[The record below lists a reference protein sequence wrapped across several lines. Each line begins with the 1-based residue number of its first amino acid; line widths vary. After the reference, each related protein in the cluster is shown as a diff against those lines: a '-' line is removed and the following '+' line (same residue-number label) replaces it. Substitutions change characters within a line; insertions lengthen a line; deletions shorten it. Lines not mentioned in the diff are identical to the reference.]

1 MITGHG
7 VYPEDCNR
15 IPMYPLTPQ
24 ITLTISPGHTD
35 FMGDDTTYVEAWA
48 VGNDCRR
55 CTLGWSV
62 PNWMR
67 NSYPEM
73 WSEGLRRLVAGVQR
87 EMEQAGIWEPKL
99 ETFSSPPQAG
109 HRENAVR
116 DGLLPCTGPAQAP
129 AATAE

>member
-1 MITGHG
+1 MITAGG
-7 VYPEDCNR
+7 AYPEDCR
-15 IPMYPLTPQ
+15 RRSQYPLTPQ

-35 FMGDDTTYVEAWA
+35 FMGDDTLYIEAWA

-62 PNWMR
+62 PLWMKEA
-67 NSYPEM
+67 YPEM

-99 ETFSSPPQAG
+99 ETLNNPPQTG
-109 HRENAVR
+109 HRENAVH
-116 DGLLPCTGPAQAP
+116 TGPPPAP

>member
-1 MITGHG
+1 MITAPGT
-7 VYPEDCNR
+7 YPEDCNR

-24 ITLTISPGHTD
+24 ITLTISSGHAD

-62 PNWMR
+62 PDWMR
-67 NSYPEM
+67 NAYPEM

-99 ETFSSPPQAG
+99 EMLNNPSQAE

-116 DGLLPCTGPAQAP
+116 RGPAQAP